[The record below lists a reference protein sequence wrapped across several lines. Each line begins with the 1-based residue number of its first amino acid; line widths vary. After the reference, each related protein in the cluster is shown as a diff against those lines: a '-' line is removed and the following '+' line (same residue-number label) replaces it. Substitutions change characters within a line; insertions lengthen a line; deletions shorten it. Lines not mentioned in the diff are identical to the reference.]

1 MLGRFFAPVLLV
13 RGRDVWV
20 EGQAGLECLFA
31 RADPLA
37 LRGSAPAAGG
47 EDLPPAV
54 VPALHGD
61 DGGEPRVV
69 EHVRRLLADLAVEV
83 GDEELRTLGKA
94 LRFHRGDELCIR
106 EGSRRERH
114 VGGALRGLGEVLAVV
129 RLERA
134 DIEHLVPVAVEHDL
148 ALVHGDH
155 RRARGG
161 RHGAVSAAR
170 SGSYA
175 TAAKAVE
182 PWRGGREEGGGGD
195 RAHVLGRRLESSEG

>member
-1 MLGRFFAPVLLV
+1 LGGSLPQFSSYAA
-13 RGRDVWV
+13 RDVWV

-83 GDEELRTLGKA
+83 GDEELRTLGKPCDSTA
-94 LRFHRGDELCIR
+94 ATNFASGR
-106 EGSRRERH
+106 
-114 VGGALRGLGEVLAVV
+114 VPGASATLAVHCGGLGEVLAVV

-155 RRARGG
+155 RRAPRWSSRRRIGG
-161 RHGAVSAAR
+161 
-170 SGSYA
+170 
-175 TAAKAVE
+175 
-182 PWRGGREEGGGGD
+182 
-195 RAHVLGRRLESSEG
+195 